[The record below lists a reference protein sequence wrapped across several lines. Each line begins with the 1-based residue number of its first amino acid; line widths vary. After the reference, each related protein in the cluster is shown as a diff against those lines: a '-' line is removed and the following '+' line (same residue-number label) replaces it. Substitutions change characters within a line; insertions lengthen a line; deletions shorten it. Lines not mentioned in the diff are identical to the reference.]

1 MFGAYGISTD
11 GLTLA
16 ILADLGS
23 GEKLWLKADE
33 TSRPLFEAAG
43 CERFIYRAKDKPMS
57 MGYYSAPDNA
67 MESPALMAPWARLAL
82 QAALTARQS
91 KPVRRR
97 VAKPRAPSQARARI
111 KAGQSGAKPKP
122 KVSGRGTTA

>member
-1 MFGAYGISTD
+1 MAKAPSEFAQYCCDLLSTVGPCVARRMFGGYGISTD

-43 CERFIYRAKDKPMS
+43 CERFVYQAKDKPMS
-57 MGYYSAPDNA
+57 MGYYSAPDDA
-67 MESPALMAPWARLAL
+67 MESPALMAPWARRAL

-91 KPVRRR
+91 KPV
-97 VAKPRAPSQARARI
+97 KKRAG
-111 KAGQSGAKPKP
+111 K
-122 KVSGRGTTA
+122 

>member
-1 MFGAYGISTD
+1 MTSPRREFAEYCCDLLATAGPCVARRMFGAYGISTD

-43 CERFIYRAKDKPMS
+43 CSRFIYQAKDKPMS
-57 MGYYSAPDNA
+57 MGYYSAPDDA

-82 QAALTARQS
+82 QAALTAHQS
-91 KPVRRR
+91 KLV
-97 VAKPRAPSQARARI
+97 K
-111 KAGQSGAKPKP
+111 KK
-122 KVSGRGTTA
+122 